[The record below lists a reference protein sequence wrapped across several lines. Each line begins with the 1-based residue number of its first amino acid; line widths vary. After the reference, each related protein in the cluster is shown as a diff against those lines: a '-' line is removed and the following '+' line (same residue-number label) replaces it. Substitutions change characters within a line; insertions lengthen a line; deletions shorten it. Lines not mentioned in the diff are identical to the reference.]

1 MTNTVLLA
9 GGSGLIGHF
18 LLNDLLAQG
27 KKVLLPLRNVYAYQQ
42 EHPELSEQANL
53 TLVSYDELWSMDTP
67 LDAFFCALG
76 TTKAK
81 AGKKGLKKVDHEL
94 VIQCAQFALNN
105 GAKTASVVS
114 ALGANARSFIFYN
127 KVKGQMQEDLQALGF
142 EQTHIWQ
149 PSLLIGERPET
160 RSLEEFGAK
169 FLHWPIW
176 GNSQAL
182 PGKTVASA
190 MLQAANKNTQA
201 GVQFFKVAD
210 IKRFAAQSTNH

>member
-1 MTNTVLLA
+1 MINSVLLA

-27 KKVLLPLRNVYAYQQ
+27 KKVLMPLRNVYAYQQ
-42 EHPELSEQANL
+42 EYPELTEHPNL
-53 TLVSYDELWSMDTP
+53 TLVSYDELWSLETS

-81 AGKKGLKKVDHEL
+81 SGKKGLKKVDHLL
-94 VIQCAQFALNN
+94 VIQCAEYALNN

-114 ALGANARSFIFYN
+114 ALGANARSLIFYN
-127 KVKGQMQEDLQALGF
+127 KVKGQMQDDLLAVGF
-142 EQTHIWQ
+142 QSTHIWQ

-182 PGKTVASA
+182 PGETVAKA
-190 MLQAANKNTQA
+190 MLQASQENSQT
-201 GVQFFKVAD
+201 GVQFYKVAD
-210 IKRFAAQSTNH
+210 IKRFAAQSIKH